1 MNLHLKA
8 GSWIVVCD
16 GAKALFLCN
25 AGDALEPELKT
36 EKVMTGEAPAT
47 HDIGTDRPG
56 RTHSAQGQ
64 GRSAIEQTDWHDQ
77 AEDRFLAEVV
87 HEMGRL
93 VGERGIHDLILVGP
107 PRALGV
113 MRPHLPEHVRS
124 VLACEVEKDLV
135 NLPVAEI
142 EAHLT
147 A

>member
-16 GAKALFLCN
+16 GARALFLRN
-25 AGDALEPELKT
+25 AGDALEPALKT
-36 EKVMTGEAPAT
+36 EKVMTGETAAT
-47 HDIGTDRPG
+47 RDIGTDRPG
-56 RTHSAQGQ
+56 RAPSSPGQ
-64 GRSAIEQTDWHDQ
+64 GRSAMEETDWHTQ

-87 HEMGRL
+87 HTMSRL
-93 VGERGIHDLILVGP
+93 VGERGIHDLTLVGP

-124 VLACEVEKDLV
+124 VLAREVGKDLV